1 MGSQAHVPIPTSPLA
16 VTPWDAKPRHLPWW
30 VTRIAVSWIL
40 GASLSAC
47 TTSSPSLTP
56 PLDPKDADLR
66 LTEEPYQSQEAINQ
80 RMAIVIP
87 YLERATGLRIAYVPA
102 INYAHSHQM
111 LRDGEVDVINI
122 GVMGGYRL
130 LHNNPGVQP
139 LAVQKPSFRSVLIA
153 NQAALKHKNLS
164 AQTSPPLAILR
175 NQRVAFGSRS
185 SGSSFMQ
192 PLLHLRDQ
200 QIELSALN
208 GCVHEPNT
216 NHLPQLV
223 AEGGM
228 VDFAFIPSFSGDPL
242 HAVPAHLHEAITVV
256 WASDHSRN
264 DFMAAAVHPP
274 TSTKYRHLQQLRM
287 AFLKLS
293 LSDPAQK
300 RVLDTWGYHG
310 FEQPTAD
317 FPGAMINK
325 VAEAHGSAGGVSQ
338 CQQR

>member
-1 MGSQAHVPIPTSPLA
+1 
-16 VTPWDAKPRHLPWW
+16 
-30 VTRIAVSWIL
+30 
-40 GASLSAC
+40 
-47 TTSSPSLTP
+47 
-56 PLDPKDADLR
+56 
-66 LTEEPYQSQEAINQ
+66 
-80 RMAIVIP
+80 MAIVIP
-87 YLERATGLRIAYVPA
+87 YLERVTGLRIAYVPA

-130 LHNNPGVQP
+130 LHNNPDVQP

-153 NQAALKHKNLS
+153 NQAALKHKALS
-164 AQTSPPLAILR
+164 PPDAFPLAILR
-175 NQRVAFGSRS
+175 DQRVAFGSRS
-185 SGSSFMQ
+185 SGSTFMQ

-216 NHLPQLV
+216 NHLSQLV
-223 AEGGM
+223 AEGGI

-242 HAVPAHLHEAITVV
+242 HAVPEHLHEAVTVV

-274 TSTKYRHLQQLRM
+274 TSTKYRHLQQLQV

-293 LSDPAQK
+293 LNDPGQK

-310 FEQPTAD
+310 FERPTAD

-325 VAEAHGSAGGVSQ
+325 VADAHASAGGVSQ
-338 CQQR
+338 CQQL

>member
-1 MGSQAHVPIPTSPLA
+1 MGSSAPLP
-16 VTPWDAKPRHLPWW
+16 VTTALLAITPKDAKPRPWW
-30 VTRIAVSWIL
+30 ITKVAASWIL

-47 TTSSPSLTP
+47 SAHSPSLTP
-56 PLDPKDADLR
+56 PLAPKDADLR

-87 YLERATGLRIAYVPA
+87 YLERVTGLRIAYVPA

-153 NQAALKHKNLS
+153 NQAALKHKALS
-164 AQTSPPLAILR
+164 PPDAFPLAILR
-175 NQRVAFGSRS
+175 DQRVAFGSRS
-185 SGSSFMQ
+185 SGSTFMQ

-216 NHLPQLV
+216 NHLSQLV
-223 AEGGM
+223 AEGGI

-242 HAVPAHLHEAITVV
+242 HAVPEHLHEAVTVV

-274 TSTKYRHLQQLRM
+274 TSTKYRHLQQLQV

-293 LSDPAQK
+293 LNDPGQK

-310 FEQPTAD
+310 FERPTAD

-325 VAEAHGSAGGVSQ
+325 VADAHASAGGVSQ
-338 CQQR
+338 CQQL

>member
-1 MGSQAHVPIPTSPLA
+1 
-16 VTPWDAKPRHLPWW
+16 
-30 VTRIAVSWIL
+30 
-40 GASLSAC
+40 
-47 TTSSPSLTP
+47 
-56 PLDPKDADLR
+56 
-66 LTEEPYQSQEAINQ
+66 
-80 RMAIVIP
+80 MAIVIP
-87 YLERATGLRIAYVPA
+87 YLERVTGLRIAYVPA

-153 NQAALKHKNLS
+153 NQAALKHKTLS
-164 AQTSPPLAILR
+164 PPDAFPLAILR
-175 NQRVAFGSRS
+175 DQRVAFGSRS
-185 SGSSFMQ
+185 SGSTFMQ

-216 NHLPQLV
+216 NHLSQLV

-242 HAVPAHLHEAITVV
+242 HAVPEHLHEAVTVV

-264 DFMAAAVHPP
+264 DFIAAAVHPP
-274 TSTKYRHLQQLRM
+274 TSTKYRHLQQLKM

-293 LSDPAQK
+293 LNDPAQK

-325 VAEAHGSAGGVSQ
+325 VADAHASAGGVSQ
-338 CQQR
+338 CQQL

>member
-1 MGSQAHVPIPTSPLA
+1 MGSSAPLP
-16 VTPWDAKPRHLPWW
+16 VTTALLAITPKDAKPRPWW
-30 VTRIAVSWIL
+30 ITKVAASWIL

-47 TTSSPSLTP
+47 SAHSPSLTP
-56 PLDPKDADLR
+56 PLAPKDAHLR

-87 YLERATGLRIAYVPA
+87 YLERVTGLRIAYVPA

-130 LHNNPGVQP
+130 LHNNPDVQP

-153 NQAALKHKNLS
+153 NQAALKHKALS
-164 AQTSPPLAILR
+164 PPDAFPLAILR
-175 NQRVAFGSRS
+175 DQRVAFGSRS
-185 SGSSFMQ
+185 SGSTFMQ

-216 NHLPQLV
+216 NHLSQLV
-223 AEGGM
+223 AEGGI

-242 HAVPAHLHEAITVV
+242 HAVPEHLHEAVTVV

-274 TSTKYRHLQQLRM
+274 TSTKYRHLQQLQV

-293 LSDPAQK
+293 LNDPGQK

-310 FEQPTAD
+310 FERPTAD

-325 VAEAHGSAGGVSQ
+325 VADAHASAGGVSQ
-338 CQQR
+338 CQQL